1 MSKTTLL
8 FRGPIETRSGYG
20 SHARDLLYS
29 LRDMDLFEIT
39 IDSCPWGNTPKIIL
53 EENNEFHQW
62 MKSKIVSQLNYVPDI
77 YIQVTVP
84 NEFRRIGKMNIGITA
99 GIETTI
105 APKDWIDGC
114 NQMDLVITTSNF
126 SRDVLLNTK
135 YAEIEKGTGR
145 QVNQHSITKRIEVLF
160 EGVDRKIY
168 NNKPNRKIDL
178 NFENPFCFLFVGH
191 WLKGD
196 MGEDRKNVSLMIKL
210 FAEEFS
216 NKKKQPALI
225 LKTSSVGFS
234 VKERETLKKKIKTIV
249 EGIENPPP
257 VYLLFGDLTDEEMNS
272 LYNHPNIK
280 AMISLTKGEG
290 FGRPLLEFTMTG
302 KPVIATNWSGQKDFL
317 SDKNSVLLG
326 GTLTDVHES
335 AIDKFVI
342 KESKWFSVDNNE
354 AKEAMRTV
362 FERYK
367 DFKKMSEELRI
378 ENENKFGMDQM
389 TNVFRAYLE
398 PYINKT
404 PTPIVTKLN
413 LPKLNKIN

>member
-1 MSKTTLL
+1 MSKTKLL

-20 SHARDLLYS
+20 SHARDLLLS
-29 LRDMDLFEIT
+29 LRDMELFEIV
-39 IDSCPWGNTPKIIL
+39 IDSCPWGNTPKMIL
-53 EENNEFHQW
+53 EKDNEFHQW
-62 MKSKIVSQLNYVPDI
+62 MKSKIVTQIDYIPDI

-84 NEFRRIGKMNIGITA
+84 NEFRRLGKMNIGITA

-168 NNKPNRKIDL
+168 NNKPNPNFDL
-178 NFENPFCFLFVGH
+178 KFENPFCFLFVGH

-196 MGEDRKNVSLMIKL
+196 IGEDRKNVGLMIKL
-210 FAEEFS
+210 FAEQFS
-216 NKKKQPALI
+216 NMKKQPALI

-234 VKERETLKKKIKTIV
+234 VKERETLKKRIQSIV
-249 EGIENPPP
+249 KGIENPPP
-257 VYLLFGDLTDEEMNS
+257 IYLLFGDLSDEEMNS

-302 KPVIATNWSGQKDFL
+302 KPVIASNWSGQKDFL
-317 SDKNSVLLG
+317 SDKNSILLG

-354 AKEAMRTV
+354 AKEAMKMV
-362 FERYK
+362 FEKYK
-367 DFKKMSEELRI
+367 NFKKMSENLRI
-378 ENENKFGMDQM
+378 ENENKFGMNQM
-389 TNVFRAYLE
+389 TNVFRTYLE
-398 PYINKT
+398 PYLNKT
-404 PTPIVTKLN
+404 PTPIITKLN